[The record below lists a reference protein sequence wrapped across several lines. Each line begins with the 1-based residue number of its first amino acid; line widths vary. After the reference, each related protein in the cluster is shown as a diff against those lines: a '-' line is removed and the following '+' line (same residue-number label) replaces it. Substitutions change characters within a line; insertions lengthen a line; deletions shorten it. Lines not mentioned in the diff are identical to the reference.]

1 MFLCLLSDI
10 FLVLLGISRRLLDV
24 RHFFL
29 YRSVLVYNPFLF
41 KTVKRGNKTA
51 QRAAF
56 SHVYSV
62 LLILGMYPS
71 ILTLPE

>member
-29 YRSVLVYNPFLF
+29 YRSVLVYNPFLL
-41 KTVKRGNKTA
+41 KTVKEGIKQPNG
-51 QRAAF
+51 QHF
-56 SHVYSV
+56 
-62 LLILGMYPS
+62 LMCILFC
-71 ILTLPE
+71 